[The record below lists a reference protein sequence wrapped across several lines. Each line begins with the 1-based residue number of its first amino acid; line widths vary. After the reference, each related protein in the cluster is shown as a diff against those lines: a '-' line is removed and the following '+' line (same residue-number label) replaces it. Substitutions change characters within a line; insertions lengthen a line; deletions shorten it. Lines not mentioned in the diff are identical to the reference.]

1 MATKDNPAAVTTV
14 EPTQKELD
22 RAQADHDARERERR
36 ETLSANELANYAEA
50 APDAPTEKPE
60 A

>member
-1 MATKDNPAAVTTV
+1 MATKDNPAV

-22 RAQADHDARERERR
+22 RAQADHDAREQERR